1 MKSQKKL
8 ALVGGGKLNAIVARA
23 FADGLLPDYELVG
36 VLSRTYASAEAVANI
51 AGCAVCRTLEELLA
65 LKPDYVAES
74 ASVQTIR
81 DIATPVLSSGAD
93 LIALSCGA
101 FAEEAFLEQVKS
113 CADAHGTH
121 VHIPSGAIGGF
132 DVMQTVILMAQA
144 GALPGTVSF
153 SALKSPGGVYGTP
166 LEAKSSE
173 QEKANVFS
181 GSAAEAIAL
190 LPTKVNVAVATALA
204 TLGPQK
210 TAVSITTDPAFHG
223 DEHVIQV
230 ETEGYRTRL
239 DIYSATSDIAGW
251 SVVALLRNLSSP
263 ITFH

>member
-1 MKSQKKL
+1 MRPQKKL
-8 ALVGGGKLNAIVARA
+8 ALVGGGKLNTIVARA
-23 FADGLLPDYELVG
+23 YADGLLPGYELVG
-36 VLSRTYASAEAVANI
+36 VLSRTYASAETVANI
-51 AGCAVCRTLEELLA
+51 AGCTACRTLEELLA

-74 ASVQTIR
+74 ASVQAIR
-81 DIATPVLSSGAD
+81 DIAIPVLSSGAD
-93 LIALSCGA
+93 LVALSCGA
-101 FAEEAFLEQVKS
+101 FADEAFLEQVKA
-113 CADAHGTH
+113 CADAHGTQ

-132 DVMQTVILMAQA
+132 DVMQTVTLMAQA
-144 GALPGTVSF
+144 GALPKTASF
-153 SALKSPGGVYGTP
+153 NALKTPGGVRNTP
-166 LEAKSSE
+166 LECKVSA
-173 QEKANVFS
+173 QEKAEVFS

-210 TAVSITTDPAFHG
+210 TAVNITTDPDFHG
-223 DEHVIQV
+223 DEYVIRV
-230 ETEGYRTRL
+230 ETEGYRTTL